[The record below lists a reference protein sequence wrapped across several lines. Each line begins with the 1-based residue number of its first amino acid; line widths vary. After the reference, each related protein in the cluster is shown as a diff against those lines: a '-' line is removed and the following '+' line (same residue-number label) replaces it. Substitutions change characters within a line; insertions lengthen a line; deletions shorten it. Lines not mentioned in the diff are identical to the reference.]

1 MRVNVAGIQDTYLMS
16 QIDPREAE
24 AFGRLNTTN
33 HTLTLTHKPYAPQ
46 TYDDELTIQFVYR
59 S

>member
-1 MRVNVAGIQDTYLMS
+1 MS

-24 AFGRLNTTN
+24 ASGRLNTTN
-33 HTLTLTHKPYAPQ
+33 HTLTLIHKPYAAQ